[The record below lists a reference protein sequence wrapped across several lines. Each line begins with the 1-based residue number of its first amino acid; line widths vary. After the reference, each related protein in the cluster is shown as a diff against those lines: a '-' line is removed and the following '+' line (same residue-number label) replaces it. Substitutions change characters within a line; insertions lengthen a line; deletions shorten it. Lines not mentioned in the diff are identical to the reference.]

1 VIEKTCV
8 PQPGRLHAAAV
19 VAAANQLTEILTKP
33 EASP

>member
-1 VIEKTCV
+1 VERISR
-8 PQPGRLHAAAV
+8 QPGRLHAAVV